1 MKSLSPRP
9 VSLAAQLMRLQR
21 RFPDGTGGIFRSRL
35 TWELAIQPHALAH
48 TYHCQLEHKLQ
59 DYPKVYCLEP
69 ALSVLAAGRKLP
81 HVYCRTEP
89 ICMCLFMRRRECWND
104 SMNLADLVVPL
115 TFFWLANFE
124 EWLYSG
130 VWRGGGTHETK
141 CEAPTSVPL
150 FPGELAYP

>member
-1 MKSLSPRP
+1 
-9 VSLAAQLMRLQR
+9 
-21 RFPDGTGGIFRSRL
+21 
-35 TWELAIQPHALAH
+35 
-48 TYHCQLEHKLQ
+48 
-59 DYPKVYCLEP
+59 
-69 ALSVLAAGRKLP
+69 
-81 HVYCRTEP
+81 
-89 ICMCLFMRRRECWND
+89 MRRRECWND

-150 FPGELAYP
+150 FPGELAHP